1 MEATERNEFIR
12 EHYELFEKMCRSSA
26 AKVLRKYSNVS
37 REDLIGYA
45 MLGVVEAVERA
56 DIHNRCWQAYVYR
69 YCYLYAVAGAKEML
83 GIKRVRSQNAPQ
95 TNGFETIYMAPEDLM
110 AKLDRKQM
118 AENEVLSLETANLIQ
133 RYERKWFLRTLKN
146 PSLERSVYLFLL
158 RGMRISQIASALHI
172 QVRRLRKIAVKLGV
186 MYDRLTRELGIDHYY
201 TKGHWRKI
209 LANEHRGIGKHFV
222 VRDAK
227 YSLRPCGRRITAR
240 KSPLR
245 PQDS

>member
-83 GIKRVRSQNAPQ
+83 GMRLCVIHNLYFYNHLMEDIRNAIEEG
-95 TNGFETIYMAPEDLM
+95 NYSSF
-110 AKLDRKQM
+110 KK
-118 AENEVLSLETANLIQ
+118 
-133 RYERKWFLRTLKN
+133 ERIELLKTL
-146 PSLERSVYLFLL
+146 
-158 RGMRISQIASALHI
+158 
-172 QVRRLRKIAVKLGV
+172 
-186 MYDRLTRELGIDHYY
+186 
-201 TKGHWRKI
+201 
-209 LANEHRGIGKHFV
+209 
-222 VRDAK
+222 
-227 YSLRPCGRRITAR
+227 
-240 KSPLR
+240 
-245 PQDS
+245 